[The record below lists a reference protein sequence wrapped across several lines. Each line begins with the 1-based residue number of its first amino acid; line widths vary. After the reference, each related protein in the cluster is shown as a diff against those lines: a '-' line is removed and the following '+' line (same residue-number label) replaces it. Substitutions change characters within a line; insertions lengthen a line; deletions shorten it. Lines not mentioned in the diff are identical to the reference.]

1 MGYILATGAEHGAG
15 DNRTRQHDNMNTL
28 GKLFLQGLA
37 VTIPVALTLA
47 ITWWLAAG
55 AEHLLGGML
64 MVILPQGWYI
74 PGMGLVAGIALTL
87 LVGVLSHVIIF
98 QRLFD
103 WGEALLNR
111 LPLVKTIY
119 TALKDFIAYLRPG
132 TQGQFSRVVLVR
144 LGGSEQ
150 QLLGFVTREQLADL
164 SLPTGLDEPI
174 AVYLPM
180 SYMIGG
186 YTLFLPRSSVTP
198 VDMPFEQA
206 MRLTLTGGV
215 TRYQGAAA
223 DERTS
228 DPA

>member
-1 MGYILATGAEHGAG
+1 
-15 DNRTRQHDNMNTL
+15 MNAI
-28 GKLFLQGLA
+28 GKLFLKGLA

-55 AEHLLGGML
+55 AEHLLGRL
-64 MVILPQGWYI
+64 LEVTLPAGWYV
-74 PGMGLVAGIALTL
+74 PGMGLVAGIALIL

-119 TALKDFIAYLRPG
+119 TALKDFIDYLSPG
-132 TQGQFSRVVLVR
+132 NRSQFSRVVLVR
-144 LGGSEQ
+144 MPGNEH
-150 QLLGFVTREQLADL
+150 QLLGFVTSEQLGDL
-164 SLPTGLDEPI
+164 SLDTGLDQPL

-186 YTLFLPRSSVTP
+186 YTLFVPRSAVTP

-215 TRYQGAAA
+215 TRQSPPDPDESKKVGAK
-223 DERTS
+223 DGSTS
-228 DPA
+228 G

>member
-1 MGYILATGAEHGAG
+1 
-15 DNRTRQHDNMNTL
+15 MNTI
-28 GKLFLQGLA
+28 GKLFLKGLV
-37 VTIPVALTLA
+37 VTIPVALTLT

-55 AEHLLGGML
+55 AEHLLGDL
-64 MVILPQGWYI
+64 LVVILPKGWYV
-74 PGMGLVAGIALTL
+74 PGMGLAAGIALIL

-111 LPLVKTIY
+111 LPVVKTIY
-119 TALKDFIAYLRPG
+119 TALKDFIAYLGPG
-132 TQGQFSRVVLVR
+132 NQGQFSRVVLVHMP
-144 LGGSEQ
+144 GNEH
-150 QLLGFVTREQLADL
+150 QLLGFVTSEQLGDL
-164 SLPTGLDEPI
+164 PLDTGLDEPI

-186 YTLFLPRSSVTP
+186 YTLFVPRSAVTP

-215 TRYQGAAA
+215 TRLSPPDPDKAEQAPAK
-223 DERTS
+223 DKTTS
-228 DPA
+228 G

>member
-1 MGYILATGAEHGAG
+1 
-15 DNRTRQHDNMNTL
+15 MNTI
-28 GKLFLQGLA
+28 GKLFLKGLA

-47 ITWWLAAG
+47 ITWWMAAG
-55 AEHLLGGML
+55 AEHLLGQL
-64 MVILPQGWYI
+64 LKVALPAGWYV
-74 PGMGLVAGIALTL
+74 PGMGLAAGIALIL

-119 TALKDFIAYLRPG
+119 TALKDFVDYLSPG
-132 TQGQFSRVVLVR
+132 NRSQFSRVVLVR
-144 LGGSEQ
+144 MPGSDQ
-150 QLLGFVTREQLADL
+150 QLLGFVTREQLDDL
-164 SLPTGLDEPI
+164 PLDTGLEQPI

-186 YTLFLPRSSVTP
+186 YTLFVPRSSVTP

-215 TRYQGAAA
+215 ARQSPLEPEGSKEAGTRDGP
-223 DERTS
+223 TS
-228 DPA
+228 G